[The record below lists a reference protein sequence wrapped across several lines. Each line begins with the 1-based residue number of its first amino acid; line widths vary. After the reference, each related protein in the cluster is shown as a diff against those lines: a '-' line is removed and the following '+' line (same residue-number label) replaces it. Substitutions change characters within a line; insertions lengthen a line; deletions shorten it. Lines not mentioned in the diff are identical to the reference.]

1 MFVELPLA
9 PITRSKRSFAGLI
22 SQLQSPAIFADPAF
36 LNVLCDARTTTVR
49 RVSVGGARYYKIGNL
64 RWKYL
69 IALALSSRCTVWKP
83 HQKHPKAVSQISLF
97 FLAAIQHEQTQSG
110 ETPCSHCLMR
120 WRRFP
125 KKVKHAWLGLSLW
138 RKYMQVQERM
148 GSQIRI
154 LNISEPYIPT
164 ADVPSVNNGWV
175 LRFHLGMCKDWA
187 SMGIHGYPEH
197 WTLHDTTKVK
207 MHQICRVPR
216 PSCLTPTYCCTSS
229 DIFSRWIHL

>member
-97 FLAAIQHEQTQSG
+97 FFGGDPTWTNTIRRDSVFTLLDEVEEIPKESKACLAWPLSMAQVHASTRKNGKSD
-110 ETPCSHCLMR
+110 SHSE
-120 WRRFP
+120 
-125 KKVKHAWLGLSLW
+125 HLW
-138 RKYMQVQERM
+138 
-148 GSQIRI
+148 
-154 LNISEPYIPT
+154 T
-164 ADVPSVNNGWV
+164 
-175 LRFHLGMCKDWA
+175 
-187 SMGIHGYPEH
+187 IH
-197 WTLHDTTKVK
+197 
-207 MHQICRVPR
+207 
-216 PSCLTPTYCCTSS
+216 S
-229 DIFSRWIHL
+229 DSWCA